1 MNEVFYLRQNHYN
14 LRNLNVFATDNPLNK
29 FMLNSTVH
37 RANQLWQ
44 TLPSEVKD
52 CSSLQLFEKK
62 IKTCRCDRC
71 QCQICLRYL
80 SSVGYFYLYCCS
92 VVESWRNCVTVK
104 HKWPKCNFA
113 GKTINVTPWIL
124 STFIRNVI
132 IIAVGIFIVFHV
144 T

>member
-80 SSVGYFYLYCCS
+80 SNVGYFYLYCCS
-92 VVESWRNCVTVK
+92 VVES
-104 HKWPKCNFA
+104 
-113 GKTINVTPWIL
+113 
-124 STFIRNVI
+124 
-132 IIAVGIFIVFHV
+132 
-144 T
+144 

>member
-14 LRNLNVFATDNPLNK
+14 LRNLNAFATDNPLNK

-92 VVESWRNCVTVK
+92 VGESWRNCATVK

-113 GKTINVTPWIL
+113 GKAINVTPWIL